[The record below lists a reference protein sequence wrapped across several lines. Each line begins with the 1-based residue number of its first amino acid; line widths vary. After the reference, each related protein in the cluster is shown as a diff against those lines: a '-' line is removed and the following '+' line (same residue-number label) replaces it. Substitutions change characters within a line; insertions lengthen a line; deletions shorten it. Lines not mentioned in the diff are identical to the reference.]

1 MRSVLL
7 VIVALTLLT
16 AACAEVNVP
25 LQKLQVASTSG
36 FTATSKSGAEG
47 VTVSFKK
54 TGEERRFLAIEG
66 VPVGNPTGAKTAEL
80 SYRLDLASGDAPRAA
95 VLVYEKGGGSW
106 YKLAAQPVALGAT
119 LATRVSVAALV
130 QTAFSADANKQ
141 LDWDQVDHLWVGF
154 VFEGA
159 AEGKLSVSAVRLVD
173 QTMLPTQPVR
183 LTGATQGK
191 WSVGQDPAVKGNA
204 EMVPGGPNGGECMKY
219 VFTVPA
225 GRHMYAIP
233 STPVAIED
241 LEGYSALRF
250 KYKVQIPQGMRLLI
264 NLGEAG
270 GAMYFVENNGPF
282 PTEWAEMTL
291 PLSKFQWATWSSKD
305 EDGQFDLGK
314 LSSVQVGTHGVPAQA
329 GEGSIMVCDVE
340 LVP

>member
-16 AACAEVNVP
+16 AAFAEVNVP

-36 FTATSKSGAEG
+36 FDATCKAGADG
-47 VTVSFKK
+47 VAVTFKK
-54 TGEERRFLAIEG
+54 TGEERRFLALEG
-66 VPVGNPTGAKTAEL
+66 VPAANPTGAKTAEI
-80 SYRLDLASGDAPRAA
+80 SYRLDLTSGDAPRAA

-106 YKLAAQPVALGAT
+106 YKLAAQPVALGAAST
-119 LATRVSVAALV
+119 ARVSVAALQ
-130 QTAFSADANKQ
+130 QTAFSTDANKQ
-141 LDWDQVDHLWVGF
+141 VDWDQVDHLWVGF
-154 VFEGA
+154 VFESA
-159 AEGKLSVSAVRLVD
+159 AEGKLSISGVRLTD
-173 QTMLPTQPVR
+173 QTALPTQPVR
-183 LTGATQGK
+183 LTGTTQGK

-225 GRHMYAIP
+225 GGHMYAIP

-250 KYKVQIPQGMRLLI
+250 KYKVQIPAGMRMLI
-264 NLGEAG
+264 SLGEAG
-270 GAMYFVENNGPF
+270 GAMYCNENNGPF
-282 PTEWAEMTL
+282 PTEWAEMTI
-291 PLSKFQWATWSSKD
+291 PLSKFEWASWSSKD
-305 EDGQFDLGK
+305 EDGQFDLAK
-314 LSSVQVGTHGVPAQA
+314 LASVQIGTHGVPAQA

-340 LVP
+340 LVS